1 MYKRQAP
8 GSPNAAFA
16 MEQVINELAEKTGID
31 PIDLRLLNASKK
43 GTRRAAGPTFPRI
56 GLVEVLTQM
65 KNHPHY
71 KSPLKGKY
79 TGRGVAV
86 GYWFNIGCESSVNIS
101 VNKDGTISLVEGS
114 TDIGGS
120 RSSIAM
126 QAAEV
131 LGLRAE
137 DVKPSIVDTDSIGFT
152 FLTGGSR
159 TTYATGWAAYKAA
172 EDVKEQL
179 VSRVAKIWGVNKSTI
194 SFDSG
199 IFLSLIHI

>member
-1 MYKRQAP
+1 MREFGYFPRPNSLIDGYDVVVNKPKTEPYRAP
-8 GSPNAAFA
+8 GSPNEAFA

-131 LGLRAE
+131 LGL
-137 DVKPSIVDTDSIGFT
+137 
-152 FLTGGSR
+152 
-159 TTYATGWAAYKAA
+159 
-172 EDVKEQL
+172 
-179 VSRVAKIWGVNKSTI
+179 
-194 SFDSG
+194 
-199 IFLSLIHI
+199 LSLIHI